1 MKTPDGIFQVMEMH
15 RDSICQYMGFESNDE
30 SGFPLV
36 ADDYADWYSSP
47 DLPDFV
53 ASGISNPSYYSSFS
67 SSSSLTFGDGKIL
80 EF

>member
-1 MKTPDGIFQVMEMH
+1 
-15 RDSICQYMGFESNDE
+15 MGFESNDE
-30 SGFPLV
+30 SAFPLV

-67 SSSSLTFGDGKIL
+67 SSSSLTFGDGK
-80 EF
+80 F